1 MLVLITSPPYF
12 SFFHLDRFADYPF
25 IVLQSPMDVDARLAE
40 LGYVYIEGPSGNP
53 SDWVLR
59 QTADNSKG
67 FEWKGAWRVRCVE
80 TRSVPRAQLWSLCI
94 YEVMNEHE
102 RGR

>member
-1 MLVLITSPPYF
+1 MPKKQNREDKDAARRVT
-12 SFFHLDRFADYPF
+12 
-25 IVLQSPMDVDARLAE
+25 MDVDARLAE

-67 FEWKGAWRVRCVE
+67 FEWKGA
-80 TRSVPRAQLWSLCI
+80 
-94 YEVMNEHE
+94 
-102 RGR
+102 